1 MTRTVR
7 TTGTP
12 RKMRTIVAAAAFALV
27 AGLGQTASA
36 ASASASDAVVRT
48 ASSASVDQGR
58 SAARVLT
65 VRSER
70 RHYNRRHGYGK
81 HRFKRALDRR
91 DVVRV
96 LHRHGYRDIH
106 RLRRS
111 GRVYQARAVTRRG
124 HPMRVTVSAR
134 NGRVISA
141 QRLRWHRPAYRW

>member
-36 ASASASDAVVRT
+36 ASASDAVVRT
-48 ASSASVDQGR
+48 ASSVSVDQGR
-58 SAARVLT
+58 SGARVLT

-70 RHYNRRHGYGK
+70 RHFNRRHGYGK
-81 HRFKRALDRR
+81 HHFRRGLDRR

-96 LHRHGYRDIH
+96 LRRHGYRDIQ

-111 GRVYQARAVTRRG
+111 GHVYKARAVTRRG

-134 NGRVISA
+134 NGRIVNVR
-141 QRLRWHRPAYRW
+141 RLRWHRPAYRW